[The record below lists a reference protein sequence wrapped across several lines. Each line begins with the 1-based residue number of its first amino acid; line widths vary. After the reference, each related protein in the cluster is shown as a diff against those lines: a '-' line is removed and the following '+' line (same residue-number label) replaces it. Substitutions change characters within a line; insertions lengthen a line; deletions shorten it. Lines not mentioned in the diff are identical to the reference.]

1 MPSAISKMKYISTL
15 VFIALLPFGLSAQAK
30 KTFVYCSEGSPSTF
44 NPQLGTD
51 GPTFN
56 ASSRM
61 LYDRLVEFERG
72 GTKVVPGL
80 ATEWK
85 TSKDGLTFTFTLR
98 KGVKFHTTKY
108 FTPTRDFNADDVLF
122 SFNRQRFKDHPYYNV
137 NGGTYEYFK
146 SMEMGSIIKDIVKL
160 DDYQVKFILS
170 RPEAPFL
177 ANLAMDFASILS
189 KEYAD
194 KLLKDKK
201 PEQIA
206 IQPVGTG
213 AFLFVRYQKDNLI
226 RYVKNPNYFDGAP
239 KVDQV
244 VFSITPDP
252 SVRYQKL
259 KTGEC
264 HFAAEPSPTD
274 IVAMKKSKNIQV
286 LERPGLNVG
295 YIAMNVEKAP
305 FNNKK
310 IRQAVNYALNRSA
323 YIKAIYLG
331 NASIAKNPIPPTMW
345 SYNKEVKDYD
355 YDVEKAKGLMKEAG
369 FEKGLNIE
377 LWTLPVSRPYNPNGK
392 KMGELIQA
400 DLKKIGIEVKLVT
413 YDWPTYLAKARKGE
427 HQMIQLGW
435 TGDNGDPDNFL
446 NVLLGCAGVKAGSN
460 VARWCDKNFETLVE
474 KAKSTTDLKRRTA
487 LYEKAQ
493 EVFKDEVPWVT
504 VAHATVFKAMSPKV
518 KGYKISP
525 FGTEDFTKIE
535 LK

>member
-1 MPSAISKMKYISTL
+1 MVRMEFVAKLFVMAAGVGATVAP
-15 VFIALLPFGLSAQAK
+15 SAQAS

-61 LYDRLVEFERG
+61 LYDRLVDFERG
-72 GTKVVPGL
+72 GTKIVPGL

-85 TSKDGLTFTFTLR
+85 TSPDGLTFTFTLR
-98 KGVKFHTTKY
+98 KGVKFHASTT
-108 FTPTRDFNADDVLF
+108 FTPSRDFNADDILF
-122 SFNRQRFKDHPYYNV
+122 SFNRQRVKDHPYYNV

-146 SMEMGSIIKDIVKL
+146 SMEMGSIIKNIVKL
-160 DDYQVKFILS
+160 DDYRVKFVLS

-189 KEYAD
+189 KEYGD
-194 KLLKDKK
+194 HLLKIKK
-201 PEQIA
+201 PEQMDLEPI
-206 IQPVGTG
+206 GTG
-213 AFLFVRYQKDNLI
+213 PFLFVRYQKDNMI
-226 RYVKNPNYFDGAP
+226 RYKANPQYFAGAP

-244 VFSITPDP
+244 VFAITPDP
-252 SVRYQKL
+252 SVRFQKL

-274 IVAMKKSKNIQV
+274 IAEMKKSKKIQV

-295 YIAMNVEKAP
+295 YIAMNVEKPP
-305 FNNKK
+305 FNNKEV
-310 IRQAVNYALNRSA
+310 RQAIHHALNRTS
-323 YIKAIYLG
+323 YIKAIYLN

-345 SYNKEVKDYD
+345 SYNKEVQDYD
-355 YDVEKAKGLMKEAG
+355 YSVEKAKALLEKAG

-377 LWTLPVSRPYNPNGK
+377 MWTLPVSRPYNPNGK
-392 KMGELIQA
+392 KMGELIQE
-400 DLKKIGIEVKLVT
+400 DLKQVGINLKLVT

-446 NVLLGCAGVKAGSN
+446 NVLLGCAGVSAGSN
-460 VARWCDKNFETLVE
+460 VARWCDKSFESLVE
-474 KAKSTTDLKRRTA
+474 KGKSTTDLGKRTEF
-487 LYEKAQ
+487 YEQAQ
-493 EVFKDEVPWVT
+493 MIFKQEAPWVT
-504 VAHATVFKAMSPKV
+504 LAHATVFKAMSANV
-518 KGYKISP
+518 KGYLISP
-525 FGTEDFTKIE
+525 FGTEDFSQIE

>member
-1 MPSAISKMKYISTL
+1 
-15 VFIALLPFGLSAQAK
+15 
-30 KTFVYCSEGSPSTF
+30 
-44 NPQLGTD
+44 GTD

-61 LYDRLVEFERG
+61 LYDRLVEFERR
-72 GTKVVPGL
+72 GTKIVPGL

-98 KGVKFHTTKY
+98 KGVPFHTTKN
-108 FTPTRDFNADDVLF
+108 FTPTRTLNADDVLF
-122 SFNRQRFKDHPYYNV
+122 SFNRQRFKDHPYHNV

-146 SMEMGSIIKDIVKL
+146 SMEMDAIIKDIVRL
-160 DDYQVKFILS
+160 DDYKVKFVLNH
-170 RPEAPFL
+170 PEAPFL

-194 KLLKDKK
+194 QLLKQKK
-201 PEQIA
+201 PEQLA
-206 IQPVGTG
+206 LDPVGTG
-213 AFLFVRYQKDNLI
+213 AFQLVRYQKDNMI
-226 RYVKNPNYFDGAP
+226 RYTANKNYFGGAP
-239 KVDQV
+239 KVDSV

-274 IVAMKKSKNIQV
+274 IANMKKSKNIQV
-286 LERPGLNVG
+286 LERPGLNIG
-295 YIAMNVEKAP
+295 YLAMNVQKPP
-305 FNNKK
+305 FNNRDV
-310 IRQAVNYALNRSA
+310 RQAVAHALNRSA

-331 NASIAKNPIPPTMW
+331 NASVAKNPIPPTMW
-345 SYNKEVKDYD
+345 SYNKNVEDYD
-355 YDVEKAKGLMKEAG
+355 YNIEKAKGLLKKAG
-369 FEKGLNIE
+369 FEKGLSIE

-392 KMGELIQA
+392 KMGELIQE
-400 DLKKIGIEVKLVT
+400 DLKKVGIQVKLVT
-413 YDWPTYLAKARKGE
+413 YDWPTYLAKARKVE

-446 NVLLGCAGVKAGSN
+446 NVLLGCAGVEAGSN
-460 VARWCDKNFETLVE
+460 VARWCDKNFENLVE
-474 KAKSTTDLKRRTA
+474 KAKSTTDIAKRTE

-493 EVFKDEVPWVT
+493 EIFKKEAPWVT
-504 VAHATVFKAMSPKV
+504 LAHATVFKAMSPQV